1 MTISGQISYEHR
13 IVAQAFVDFT
23 DPANF
28 TISRF
33 GFNKFVIDPDQIRA
47 IIDVARFGLISG
59 PLVQGQIT
67 ANVQI
72 IQPSGAP
79 PVIALVTTDGSP
91 GSVEV
96 QIVKPSTG
104 APYAWTDGVVAQ
116 INVTVGIIDNGPFWP
131 QSNP

>member
-1 MTISGQISYEHR
+1 MTVSGQISYEHR
-13 IVAQAFVDFT
+13 IVAQAFIDFT
-23 DPANF
+23 DPQNF
-28 TISRF
+28 TISKF
-33 GFNKFVIDPDQIRA
+33 GFAKFVIDPDQIRA
-47 IIDVARFGLISG
+47 VIDVARWGLISG
-59 PLVQGQIT
+59 PLVQGQTT

-96 QIVKPSTG
+96 QVVKPTSGG
-104 APYAWTDGVVAQ
+104 AYAWTDGVVTQ
-116 INVTVGIIDNGPFWP
+116 LNILVGIVDGGPFWP